1 MQALKMRVNLK
12 IKKKTM
18 EQLDQK
24 ALIQQVQPL
33 GRHFPSA
40 ADAGVEKE
48 PIRVA
53 ISGAAG

>member
-1 MQALKMRVNLK
+1 MDSTATEAQK
-12 IKKKTM
+12 
-18 EQLDQK
+18 QLV
-24 ALIQQVQPL
+24 AQVQPL

-40 ADAGVEKE
+40 NAAGIEKE

>member
-1 MQALKMRVNLK
+1 
-12 IKKKTM
+12 M

>member
-1 MQALKMRVNLK
+1 
-12 IKKKTM
+12 M
-18 EQLDQK
+18 EPLDQK

-40 ADAGVEKE
+40 ADAGIEKE